1 MRCWGLGCAAAV
13 ATRAI
18 THAHASRA
26 TPIEVASYRILGI
39 VGFGIDLHA
48 RSRKRGGWFRKAPEP
63 REIGQRLGRL
73 VGRMLGERAVRH
85 GWKQDR
91 FLVELRM
98 HPAAPLATLSVETDG
113 DLVLR
118 GETAMLGPGYHADAI
133 ARIGPLLEELEYA
146 WSEPVDDLPAI
157 QAATCAWLAG
167 ELREH
172 ETLRLGVPRARRFQI
187 DAPVL
192 TPLGPRDARWRDGVI
207 ADPAQ
212 ARDAFPWWER
222 GPGRAELA
230 SALVAMWLEVPWR
243 EPLDREEREL
253 MTKVD
258 EDLRAARKAD
268 PSLPIPWAAWKELL
282 AHIGIEDEDVLERAQ
297 RDADG
302 GAPIGYRRHD
312 LDVDLSGGW
321 SVRLPGAMVGHWEDD
336 GARYWATDGDRVV
349 EFTSFTADG
358 ELDSER
364 LLAVA
369 PEKHAV
375 IERFASGA
383 QRGRAEAF
391 DDEDVH
397 VVIGLM
403 AAAPHVGILT
413 CKGADDGWALA
424 TWRSLRHDA

>member
-1 MRCWGLGCAAAV
+1 
-13 ATRAI
+13 
-18 THAHASRA
+18 
-26 TPIEVASYRILGI
+26 

-63 REIGQRLGRL
+63 REIGQRVGRL
-73 VGRMLGERAVRH
+73 VGRMLGDSAGRR

-91 FLVELRM
+91 FIVELRM

-113 DLVLR
+113 DLALR
-118 GETAMLGPGYHADAI
+118 GETATLGPGYHADVI
-133 ARIGPLLEELEYA
+133 ARIGPLLEELDYA

-157 QAATCAWLAG
+157 QAAMCAWFAG

-172 ETLRLGVPRARRFQI
+172 ERVRLGVPQARRFQI
-187 DAPVL
+187 EAPVL
-192 TPLGPRDARWRDGVI
+192 TPLGPRDASWRESVI
-207 ADPAQ
+207 ADPGQ

-230 SALVAMWLEVPWR
+230 SAFVAMWLEVPWR
-243 EPLDREEREL
+243 EPLDRDEREL
-253 MTKVD
+253 MAKVD
-258 EDLRAARKAD
+258 QDLRSARKAD
-268 PSLPIPWAAWKELL
+268 PSLPIPWTAWQELL
-282 AHIGIEDEDVLERAQ
+282 AHIGIEDEEVLARTAG
-297 RDADG
+297 DSGHGDTASSVLS
-302 GAPIGYRRHD
+302 PIGYRRHD

-321 SVRLPGAMVGHWEDD
+321 SVRLPAAMVGHWEDD
-336 GARYWATDGDRVV
+336 GERYWATDGDRVV
-349 EFTSFTADG
+349 EFTSFTVDG

-391 DDEDVH
+391 DDEDVR

-413 CKGADDGWALA
+413 CTGADDGWALA
-424 TWRSLRHDA
+424 TWKSLRHE